1 MVEVKK
7 AKGLSFYNSEPL
19 QQLPK
24 AMTTTMT
31 TAMMMKLAPLSSAP
45 APAPHGRSSKGFSGT
60 TRSLPTRAVSIRLAL
75 IAFLACLSVS
85 YGQAQTMGCMDGPD
99 RPGSCEETFT
109 DAVDCVMDQ
118 GSCEPEVAKCRA
130 SCGTAGCACR
140 FNQYQCVQAP
150 CEGSY
155 FCGGEVTSCS
165 TYDTEGACGLEAGCV
180 WGLMSDESSPPSDV
194 PSMVPAPSAPT
205 AIVPDGVPSAL
216 PTIVPSP
223 TSPTDNGGGSG
234 NGGAPGSTSGA
245 VTTSV
250 RSSLVALAFGALAS
264 AAAVAGQF

>member
-1 MVEVKK
+1 
-7 AKGLSFYNSEPL
+7 
-19 QQLPK
+19 
-24 AMTTTMT
+24 
-31 TAMMMKLAPLSSAP
+31 MMMKLAPLSSAS
-45 APAPHGRSSKGFSGT
+45 PAPHQRSSKGSLGT
-60 TRSLPTRAVSIRLAL
+60 TRYLPTRAVSIRLAL
-75 IAFLACLSVS
+75 IAFLMCLSVS
-85 YGQAQTMGCMDGPD
+85 YGQAQTMGCMNGPD

-140 FNQYQCVQAP
+140 FNQYQCIQAP

-165 TYDTEGACGLEAGCV
+165 TYDTEGACGLEDGCV

-234 NGGAPGSTSGA
+234 SGSGSGGAPGSTSGA
-245 VTTSV
+245 GAISV
-250 RSSLVALAFGALAS
+250 RSTLAAVSFGALAS
-264 AAAVAGQF
+264 AVAGQF